1 MTTHNS
7 AASPQ
12 ALPGASGAPASER
25 LPIITKLAFGVGDL
39 GPAIVAGVRGFFLN
53 AFLLEVA
60 GLSPYLAAPLF
71 LIIQIWDAVNDPI
84 IGALTD
90 RTNTRW
96 GRRRPWLLFGAVPF
110 GLAFFLTWLVPDIG
124 QTAKFFYY
132 LIIGILLDT
141 SFTVIN
147 VPYTALTPE
156 LTADYDERTSLNSY
170 RFSFSIVGGVV
181 ASALHPVIVGM
192 FPNDVTRG
200 YAVSAAVW
208 SCFIIASALIT
219 FAFIREKPG
228 LTASQPD
235 EQLGFLEGVRIAF
248 RNRAFVYATLVYLL
262 SWLSLQFIQAN
273 LQLYVRYW
281 AQLDEATQFPILI
294 LGIQLTAFVFLFIW
308 SAVSRRIGKKGVY
321 YVGVTLWIGVLIGLF
336 FIPPGQFIWLLG
348 LGVLA
353 GAGVSLVYLVPWSL
367 LPDVLELDELETG
380 QRREGIFYGF
390 FVFLQKLG
398 LAAGLAIS
406 NLVLG
411 VSGYINPHETE
422 VTTQP
427 EATLLVLRLFVSF
440 IPAAV
445 LAVSFLAMRRY
456 PITRESH
463 AAVRAEL
470 EQRRLAAKA
479 GG

>member
-1 MTTHNS
+1 MSTHNS

-60 GLSPYLAAPLF
+60 GLSPYLVAPLF

-132 LIIGILLDT
+132 LIIGVLLDT

-156 LTADYDERTSLNSY
+156 LTADYGERTSLNSY

-208 SCFIIASALIT
+208 SCFIIASALLT

-228 LTASQPD
+228 LAAPQPD
-235 EQLGFLEGVRIAF
+235 EQLGFVEGVRIAF

-294 LGIQLTAFVFLFIW
+294 LGI
-308 SAVSRRIGKKGVY
+308 SAHSLR
-321 YVGVTLWIGVLIGLF
+321 L
-336 FIPPGQFIWLLG
+336 
-348 LGVLA
+348 
-353 GAGVSLVYLVPWSL
+353 LVYLVGSESPNRQEGGVLSGRNAL
-367 LPDVLELDELETG
+367 DRGADRPLFYTARTIYLVAGAGRLGGRRGQPGLPGAVES
-380 QRREGIFYGF
+380 F
-390 FVFLQKLG
+390 
-398 LAAGLAIS
+398 AGCA
-406 NLVLG
+406 
-411 VSGYINPHETE
+411 
-422 VTTQP
+422 
-427 EATLLVLRLFVSF
+427 
-440 IPAAV
+440 
-445 LAVSFLAMRRY
+445 
-456 PITRESH
+456 
-463 AAVRAEL
+463 
-470 EQRRLAAKA
+470 
-479 GG
+479 